1 MYLFAGNAHSV
12 KAISNSFKCSEQCL
26 VMKNLIFQWYSK
38 RSYRICVKYCEPW
51 RTYFLQNNSGGC
63 FWLFGQTIATWSRFA
78 FIKKFGLQFPS
89 CFFVEN
95 SRVRFSWNK
104 KHFLQLSHSKVLGP
118 LLKYIKQPQ
127 DLRRSFC
134 LVEKSITLRHLSDN
148 RFSSK
153 NAHNLA
159 ERVTLDA
166 Y

>member
-1 MYLFAGNAHSV
+1 MRNLKNIFFTEQLRWLLLTAWSNHSD
-12 KAISNSFKCSEQCL
+12 L
-26 VMKNLIFQWYSK
+26 
-38 RSYRICVKYCEPW
+38 
-51 RTYFLQNNSGGC
+51 
-63 FWLFGQTIATWSRFA
+63 SRFA

-89 CFFVEN
+89 CFFVQN
-95 SRVRFSWNK
+95 SRVTFSWNK

-134 LVEKSITLRHLSDN
+134 LVEKSITVRHLSDN

-159 ERVTLDA
+159 ERVYFGYLLNVQHPMATEHNKENLCRWQKSLILNTFLLA
-166 Y
+166 VKHSGWRE